1 MTELRILAH
10 SAVLGIAQVIAAL
23 YAASL
28 QRGYR
33 WSANLKD
40 EETPPPRGVAGRP
53 DRALRNF
60 VETFRRL
67 PPSSSQRTFQR
78 RTMRSPSGVRLY
90 FWDPFAHLEHRD
102 DRPRADHR
110 RSGFGVMATAL

>member
-1 MTELRILAH
+1 MTIELRMLAP
-10 SAVLGIAQVIAAL
+10 SVVLGIAQVIAAL

-33 WSANLKD
+33 WSASLKD
-40 EETPPPRGVAGRP
+40 EETPPQRGVARRL

-67 PPSSSQRTFQR
+67 PPSSSQRTFR
-78 RTMRSPSGVRLY
+78 TRTMRSPSGVRLY
-90 FWDPFAHLEHRD
+90 SWARVAYVPL
-102 DRPRADHR
+102 
-110 RSGFGVMATAL
+110 

>member
-1 MTELRILAH
+1 VTIELRILAH

-33 WSANLKD
+33 WSASLKD

-78 RTMRSPSGVRLY
+78 RTMRSPSGMRLY
-90 FWDPFAHLEHRD
+90 FWARIAYVPL
-102 DRPRADHR
+102 
-110 RSGFGVMATAL
+110 